1 VLVMQED
8 ACVMLQHPAH
18 DAEASASHAA
28 PNIAVAQPEQG
39 LRHAVTPPA
48 HFDEAHAEH
57 AL

>member
-1 VLVMQED
+1 MQED
-8 ACVMLQHPAH
+8 ACVMSQHPTH

-39 LRHAVTPPA
+39 LRHAVEPPA
-48 HFDEAHAEH
+48 HFDEAQAEH